1 MLRRTENP
9 WDQAVPELTRKLFLE
24 EIFEGLASVVGARRG
39 LSGGG
44 YLGGLGV
51 RSWRSVFLDGHAEF
65 VKLAVV
71 LGVLGSDA
79 FGYGL
84 RALELGAGIKE
95 ATLLATVELKLA
107 LGTLAVGIEAGG
119 EDSSTIGTST
129 AGDGAYHARR
139 ARAELIGARTALRRL
154 AVVLFFFFA
163 FFRVAVAAM
172 TVLSIHKRLRP
183 DAMPDCDHD
192 CLNFCADTHSNR
204 GMYPTGLL
212 HSAHSTIVTQRIRTG
227 LATSKQEMGHLCF

>member
-1 MLRRTENP
+1 VIRATERPGGRESNH
-9 WDQAVPELTRKLFLE
+9 KLFLE
-24 EIFEGLASVVGARRG
+24 EIFEGLAGVVGARRG
-39 LSGGG
+39 SSGSSRHLSGLGVGSGGG
-44 YLGGLGV
+44 
-51 RSWRSVFLDGHAEF
+51 VFFDSHAELI
-65 VKLAVV
+65 KLAVV
-71 LGVLGSDA
+71 FGVLGSDA
-79 FGYGL
+79 FGDRL
-84 RALELGAGIKE
+84 RTLELGAGIEE
-95 ATLLATVELKLA
+95 ATLLATVKLKLA
-107 LGTLAVGIEAGG
+107 LGTLSIRVEAGG
-119 EDSSTIGTST
+119 EDGTT
-129 AGDGAYHARR
+129 VGAAATRDGADHAWR

-192 CLNFCADTHSNR
+192 CLNFCADAHSNR

-212 HSAHSTIVTQRIRTG
+212 HSAHSAIVTQRIRTG